1 MIIATMFQIVNS
13 CPGEIKKGGLF
24 TRLFFVTVFVTEIL
38 FSMFSHSF
46 EIDKT
51 YFPSII
57 MLL

>member
-1 MIIATMFQIVNS
+1 MFQIVNS